1 MPLPRNR
8 RTLVLIA
15 SLVLNVVLVAAV
27 GTAGVKGAFDD
38 DPRPDHRRPPFSI
51 PGPHQLKEALPP
63 EDHPVLEAVLAAHR
77 PALSAR
83 IGAVHEARRA
93 AAEALRLDPP
103 DATRTAAALEAL
115 RQSEAAVSEGVYAM
129 ASDLLARLDGDGR
142 KAVAALVESPR
153 GRRGGGGPP
162 AAPPAE

>member
-27 GTAGVKGAFDD
+27 ATAGVKVAFDD
-38 DPRPDHRRPPFSI
+38 DRRPDHRRPPFSI
-51 PGPHQLKEALPP
+51 PGPHQLKEVLPP
-63 EDHPVLEAVLAAHR
+63 EDHPVLETVLSTHR
-77 PALSAR
+77 SILSAR
-83 IGAVHEARRA
+83 IGAVHDARRA

-103 DATRTAAALEAL
+103 DAARTAAALDAL
-115 RQSEAAVSEGVYAM
+115 RRSEAAVAEGVYAM
-129 ASDLLARLDGDGR
+129 AADLLARLDGDGR
-142 KAVAALVESPR
+142 KAVAALMESPPR

-162 AAPPAE
+162 PAPE